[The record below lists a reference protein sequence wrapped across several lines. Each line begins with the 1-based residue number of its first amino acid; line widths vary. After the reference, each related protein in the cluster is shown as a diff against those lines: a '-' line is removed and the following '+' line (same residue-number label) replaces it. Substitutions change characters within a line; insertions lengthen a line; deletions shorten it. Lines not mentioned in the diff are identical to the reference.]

1 MKYSYL
7 LFDLDGTLGEG
18 IMRCVQYALE
28 KFSITEQDVRKL
40 RRFVGPP
47 LTDSFR
53 LFCGMNE
60 KDALQAVRYYRERYE
75 KQGILENHVYEGIP
89 ELLRDLAGD
98 KYMRESPNC

>member
-7 LFDLDGTLGEG
+7 LFDLDGTLTDSGEG

-28 KFSITEQDVRKL
+28 KFGITEQDVRKL

-60 KDALQAVRYYRERYE
+60 EDALQAVRYYS
-75 KQGILENHVYEGIP
+75 G
-89 ELLRDLAGD
+89 
-98 KYMRESPNC
+98 ESCI